1 MIHKFNS
8 TIIVLLHFIAPMINY
23 TVHKLSNGLT
33 LIIHE
38 DRTTPLAVVN
48 VLYKVGSRN
57 EHQDRTGFAHLFEHL
72 MFGGSAHVPDFDKVI
87 HQVGAES
94 NAFTNTDITNYYIVL
109 NASNIETALWVE
121 SDRMKY
127 LSIDQAKLDVQ
138 KNVVVEEFKQRYLNV
153 PYGDAWLKLRPLAY
167 KTHPYRWPTIGMK
180 IEHIQEATLSDV
192 QSFYDHFYS
201 PDNAVITIAGNV
213 DRNKIADHIDKWFGS
228 FPGQFKD
235 RAYLPKEGI
244 QTSHRFEELTANVP
258 MDAVYKVYHMP
269 ARGSKDYV
277 VADLVSDLLGR
288 GQSSRLYRHLVR
300 ERQIFNN
307 LNAYITG
314 SADPG
319 LLVITG
325 KLNPGHNFDEAENA
339 IQDEIAKM
347 MLNLSVEEVEKVV
360 NQAASSMYF
369 SETELLNKAIA
380 LSMANALGKT
390 DLVNLEMD
398 WIREASKEDLIQ
410 GASQILKPANA
421 CTLHYRSSK

>member
-1 MIHKFNS
+1 
-8 TIIVLLHFIAPMINY
+8 
-23 TVHKLSNGLT
+23 
-33 LIIHE
+33 
-38 DRTTPLAVVN
+38 
-48 VLYKVGSRN
+48 
-57 EHQDRTGFAHLFEHL
+57 
-72 MFGGSAHVPDFDKVI
+72 
-87 HQVGAES
+87 
-94 NAFTNTDITNYYIVL
+94 
-109 NASNIETALWVE
+109 
-121 SDRMKY
+121 MKY
-127 LSIDQAKLDVQ
+127 LSIDQARLDVQ

-167 KTHPYRWPTIGMK
+167 QTHPYRWPTIGMK

-213 DRNKIADHIDKWFGS
+213 DRNKVVDDIEKWFGS
-228 FPGQFKD
+228 FAGHFND
-235 RAYLPKEGI
+235 RADLPKEGI
-244 QTSHRFEELTANVP
+244 QTSPRFEEIKANVP
-258 MDAVYKVYHMP
+258 MDAIYKVYHMP
-269 ARGSKDYV
+269 ARGSKEYV
-277 VADLVSDLLGR
+277 VADLVGDLLGR

-307 LNAYITG
+307 INAYITG

-325 KLNPGHNFDEAENA
+325 KLNPGHNFNVAENA

-347 MLNLSVEEVEKVV
+347 IVNPSTEEVEKVI
-360 NQAASSMYF
+360 NQATSSMYF

-380 LSMANALGKT
+380 LSIANSLGNT

-410 GASQILKPANA
+410 GARQILVPQNA